1 MTLKDLLKD
10 AYKENMTVEEI
21 EAALNGVEI
30 DTSEVDRLK
39 SALTKSNSEAAE
51 YKKQLRAKQ
60 TDDEAKEAEREKEI
74 ASMKEEL
81 EALKQEKVVSEYT
94 SRFLSLGYEDSLA
107 RETAAAFAKGE
118 MDTVFANQKKHA
130 EAAEKKLRADLLRD
144 TPAPPA
150 GTGSAPVT
158 KEAFLKMGTK
168 EQYEYTQQNPNWK
181 NELK

>member
-1 MTLKDLLKD
+1 MKLKDLLKE
-10 AYKENMTVEEI
+10 AYKDNMTLEEI
-21 EAALNGVEI
+21 EAALEGVEV

-60 TDDEAKEAEREKEI
+60 TDDEAKEAERAREL

-81 EALKQEKVVSEYT
+81 ELLKQEKVVSEYT
-94 SRFLSLGYEDSLA
+94 SRYLALGYEDALA

-130 EAAEKKLRADLLRD
+130 EAAEKKLRADILKG

-150 GTGSAPVT
+150 GTDTAPVT
-158 KEAFLKMGTK
+158 KETFLKMGSN
-168 EQYEYTQQNPNWK
+168 EQYEYIQKNPNWK

>member
-10 AYKENMTVEEI
+10 AYRENMTVEEI
-21 EAALNGVEI
+21 EAALDGVEI

-39 SALTKSNSEAAE
+39 NALTKSNSEAAE
-51 YKKQLRAKQ
+51 YKKQLRARQ
-60 TDDEAKEAEREKEI
+60 TDEEAREAERAKEF

-94 SRFLSLGYEDSLA
+94 SRFLALGYDEILA
-107 RETAAAFAKGE
+107 KETASAFAKGE

-130 EAAEKKLRADLLRD
+130 ETFEKKLRADILKD

-150 GTGSAPVT
+150 GTENAPVS
-158 KEAFLKMGTK
+158 KEAFLKMGSK
-168 EQYEYTQQNPNWK
+168 EQYEYIQNNPNWK